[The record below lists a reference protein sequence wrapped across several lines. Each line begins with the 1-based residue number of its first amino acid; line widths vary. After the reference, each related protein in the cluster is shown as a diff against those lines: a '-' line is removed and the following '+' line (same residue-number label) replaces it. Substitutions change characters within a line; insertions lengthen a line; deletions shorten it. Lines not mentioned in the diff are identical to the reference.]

1 MGADATRLALGDAG
15 VEWKDVQFAVG
26 GSYEVDNPDSVVTY
40 LGPRGIPFT
49 NVYNGCATAATS
61 LDLVVP
67 LVGLGAYDMA
77 VPIGLDKPPAGAFSA
92 DSVEYALPAW
102 SAQTGPLHTT
112 NLFGLE
118 SEKGRGRTK

>member
-40 LGPRGIPFT
+40 LGPRGIPFA

-61 LDLVVP
+61 LDLVVQM
-67 LVGLGAYDMA
+67 VGLGAYEMGVA
-77 VPIGLDKPPAGAFSA
+77 IGMDKHPAGAFSA
-92 DSVEYALPAW
+92 DRKS
-102 SAQTGPLHTT
+102 TRLH
-112 NLFGLE
+112 
-118 SEKGRGRTK
+118 SIH